1 MTYFFKSWTERYF
14 SIFLLLSY
22 AGSLNLGSRPGC
34 AGERKSGSE
43 LVGEGGGMGRVEARR
58 GVMECSG
65 LERQAN

>member
-43 LVGEGGGMGRVEARR
+43 LVGEGGGDGQGGGEEGSNGM
-58 GVMECSG
+58 
-65 LERQAN
+65 